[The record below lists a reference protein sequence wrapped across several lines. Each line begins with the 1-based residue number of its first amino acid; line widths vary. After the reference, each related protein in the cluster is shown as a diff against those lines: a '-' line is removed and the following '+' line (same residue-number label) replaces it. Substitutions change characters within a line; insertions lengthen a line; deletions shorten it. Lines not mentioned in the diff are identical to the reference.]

1 MCLLT
6 HTHVHTFSHSH
17 KPTHTHSQSPHTQ
30 AHTHTLTLTHT
41 HSHIHSLSL
50 THARLQS
57 SINRAGSSV
66 SADPVS
72 LTIAPAKQ
80 KAFSSVSMEIA
91 NLCVSATTGFL
102 SAMVPRSGEQPEPP
116 ELGKAKHVKVP
127 QTRGKRVD
135 GGGKL
140 RVALQGTADYAG
152 GRGWQARRHHTGVRS
167 HSGTRPGGRR
177 HSPLKGPKNS

>member
-1 MCLLT
+1 MNTHSHTHTNPLT
-6 HTHVHTFSHSH
+6 HTHSP
-17 KPTHTHSQSPHTQ
+17 PTHKRTHILLHS
-30 AHTHTLTLTHT
+30 HTLTLTYT
-41 HSHIHSLSL
+41 LSLSL
-50 THARLQS
+50 THTHARLQN
-57 SINRAGSSV
+57 SINSAGSSV

-72 LTIAPAKQ
+72 LTIAPAKH

-152 GRGWQARRHHTGVRS
+152 GRGWQARRHHAGVRS
-167 HSGTRPGGRR
+167 HSGTRPGGWR

>member
-1 MCLLT
+1 MYTHSHTHTNPLT
-6 HTHVHTFSHSH
+6 HTHSP
-17 KPTHTHSQSPHTQ
+17 PTHKRTHILLHS
-30 AHTHTLTLTHT
+30 HTLTLTYT
-41 HSHIHSLSL
+41 LSLSL
-50 THARLQS
+50 THTHARLQN
-57 SINRAGSSV
+57 SINSAGSSV

-72 LTIAPAKQ
+72 LTIAPAKH

-152 GRGWQARRHHTGVRS
+152 GRGWQARRHHAGVRS
-167 HSGTRPGGRR
+167 HSGTRPGGWR